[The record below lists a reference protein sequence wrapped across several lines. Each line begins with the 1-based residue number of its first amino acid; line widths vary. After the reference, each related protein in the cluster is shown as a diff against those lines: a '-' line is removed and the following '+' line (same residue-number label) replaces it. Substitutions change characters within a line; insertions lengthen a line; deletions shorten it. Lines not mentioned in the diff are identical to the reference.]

1 MGEKENTDELI
12 EAQAHIW
19 NHTFKYINSMSLKC
33 VIELGVPDIIHNH
46 GQPMSLSE
54 LVEALHIQPSKAH
67 CLGVLMRLL
76 HHSGFF
82 SQTQHQNHQHQEV
95 VKYGLTPSSRFL
107 LSPNTTTS
115 TTTTLQALPF
125 VFLALHQAM
134 MAPWETMSSWL
145 RTADGSAFETVHGKS
160 IWNYI
165 ADEPDL
171 RNLFH
176 QSVAYDSHL
185 IGRIVTRPECR
196 DVFEGVKSL
205 VDVASD
211 RGIIANA
218 IAEAF
223 PHITCTVLDLPQQT
237 TKGLNL
243 AIQIP
248 PTDAVLLKSVLHQ
261 CNDEE
266 GIQILKKCKDAISS
280 AKGGK
285 VVIIEAVL
293 ETQMEDEESTETE
306 LCGNALMMAT
316 FNNTKRNER
325 EWKDLFMAAGF
336 SNYKITTFLG
346 LRSLIE
352 VFP

>member
-12 EAQAHIW
+12 EAQARIW

-46 GQPMSLSE
+46 GQPISLSE

-248 PTDAVLLKSVLHQ
+248 PTDAVLLKV
-261 CNDEE
+261 
-266 GIQILKKCKDAISS
+266 
-280 AKGGK
+280 
-285 VVIIEAVL
+285 
-293 ETQMEDEESTETE
+293 
-306 LCGNALMMAT
+306 
-316 FNNTKRNER
+316 
-325 EWKDLFMAAGF
+325 
-336 SNYKITTFLG
+336 
-346 LRSLIE
+346 
-352 VFP
+352 